1 MSLARREFVRGPQEY
16 LRLLQCVRV
25 ARRQATALVWGRG
38 RTKRRVSLLSGVPR
52 DPLVVYI
59 LFLCVSRLAAPALGE
74 RQWARRSWLSSCAAV
89 RTSRSMRI
97 QHQPYMSWKVK
108 ARIGPACD

>member
-1 MSLARREFVRGPQEY
+1 MGLARREFVRGPQDY
-16 LRLLQCVRV
+16 LRLLHCVRV
-25 ARRQATALVWGRG
+25 ARRQATALGWGRG

-59 LFLCVSRLAAPALGE
+59 LFRCVSRLAAPALGE
-74 RQWARRSWLSSCAAV
+74 RHWARRRWLPSCAAV

-97 QHQPYMSWKVK
+97 QHQPYMSRKVK